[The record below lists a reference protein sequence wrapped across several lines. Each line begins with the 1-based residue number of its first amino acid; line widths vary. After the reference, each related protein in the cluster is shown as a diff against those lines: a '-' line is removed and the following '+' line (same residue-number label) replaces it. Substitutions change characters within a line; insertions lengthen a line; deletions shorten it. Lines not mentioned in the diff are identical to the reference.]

1 MTTNSSTAADKIIAA
16 LGVGT
21 WSTADLVRIAHAVA
35 RHGTNTT
42 SVLGQYGEEL
52 VARAFGDTIAP
63 FDQKAY
69 DVSTPEHGDLQV
81 KTYSVGKG
89 PGVIRSFAH
98 DVIVLQVDP
107 TSARVR
113 TAKRYRAMD
122 LYAVFGDAYKSKY
135 ANKWAWGGNPAD
147 RFERGWTIAAGV
159 PSEDVTSRFDA

>member
-1 MTTNSSTAADKIIAA
+1 MTTNDSTAADKIIAA

-35 RHGTNTT
+35 WCGTNTT
-42 SVLGQYGEEL
+42 AVLGQYGEEL
-52 VARAFGDTIAP
+52 VARAFEGTIAP

-81 KTYSVGKG
+81 KTYSLGKR
-89 PGVIRSFAH
+89 PGAIRSFAH
-98 DVIVLQVDP
+98 DVIVLQVEP

-113 TAKRYRAMD
+113 SAKRYRAAD
-122 LYAVFGDAYKSKY
+122 LYAVFRDAYESKF
-135 ANKWAWGGNPAD
+135 ASKWAWGGNPAD
-147 RFERGWTIAAGV
+147 RFERGWHITVGV